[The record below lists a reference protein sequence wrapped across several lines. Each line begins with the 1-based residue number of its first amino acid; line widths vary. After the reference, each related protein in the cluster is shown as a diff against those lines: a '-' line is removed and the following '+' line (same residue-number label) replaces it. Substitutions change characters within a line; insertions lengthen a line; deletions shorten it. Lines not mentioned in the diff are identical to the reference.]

1 MRTIRLPI
9 GLIIVLTG
17 MGLAREATAE
27 TAATLVAMQTPM
39 QAGTAQNLNAADV
52 PAAEETTGSLLEI
65 VLSGGWTGFFILLVL
80 LFLSIGAM
88 ALALEHVM
96 TIREHVLMP
105 PDLGEQVRGQLAS
118 GNLAAANQACQAQ
131 PSFLAFVL
139 RAGLAETDGGW
150 SAVEKSLED
159 ATAEQAA
166 RLFRKIE
173 YLSVIGNIA
182 PMIGLL
188 GTVTG
193 MIFAFQEVAATQGAA
208 RAAEL
213 AEGIYMALVTTVG
226 GLIVAI
232 PSLAGFAVFRNRV
245 DQLVAETAYV
255 SLHAL
260 SPLKRLRS
268 GRQRTA
274 PPGTSPV
281 EGGR

>member
-1 MRTIRLPI
+1 
-9 GLIIVLTG
+9 
-17 MGLAREATAE
+17 MGFAGEASAQ
-27 TAATLVAMQTPM
+27 TAATAQSPQST
-39 QAGTAQNLNAADV
+39 TAPVD
-52 PAAEETTGSLLEI
+52 EESSGSLLTV
-65 VLSGGWTGFFILLVL
+65 VLSGGWIGFLIILLL

-88 ALALEHVM
+88 ALAVEHMM
-96 TIREHVLMP
+96 TIRENVLMP
-105 PDLGEQVRGQLAS
+105 PGLADQVRTHLVS
-118 GNLAAANQACQAQ
+118 GDLPSADKACRAE

-139 RAGLAETDGGW
+139 QAALAETDGGW
-150 SAVEKSLED
+150 PAVEKALED

-208 RAAEL
+208 RAAGL
-213 AEGIYMALVTTVG
+213 AEGIYTALITTVG

-255 SLHAL
+255 SLRAIG
-260 SPLKRLRS
+260 PLKRLRG
-268 GRQRTA
+268 GRQPAAASPGAA
-274 PPGTSPV
+274 PPSAGPPSD
-281 EGGR
+281 GGR

>member
-1 MRTIRLPI
+1 MQIIRLPI

-17 MGLAREATAE
+17 MSIAQEARAE

-39 QAGTAQNLNAADV
+39 QAGTAQNPNAADV

-65 VLSGGWTGFFILLVL
+65 VLSGGWTGFLILLL
-80 LFLSIGAM
+80 LMFLSIGAM

-105 PDLGEQVRGQLAS
+105 PGLGEQVRGQLAS
-118 GNLAAANQACQAQ
+118 GNLAAADQACQAQ

-139 RAGLAETDGGW
+139 RAGLTETDGGW

-274 PPGTSPV
+274 APGASPA
-281 EGGR
+281 EGGC

>member
-1 MRTIRLPI
+1 MRTTRL
-9 GLIIVLTG
+9 LISLFFIVLG
-17 MGLAREATAE
+17 MGFALEASAQ
-27 TAATLVAMQTPM
+27 TAATAQSPQST
-39 QAGTAQNLNAADV
+39 TAPV
-52 PAAEETTGSLLEI
+52 AEESPGSLLTV
-65 VLSGGWTGFFILLVL
+65 VLSGGWIGFLIILLL
-80 LFLSIGAM
+80 FFLSIGAM
-88 ALALEHVM
+88 ALAVEHMM
-96 TIREHVLMP
+96 TIRENVLMP
-105 PDLGEQVRGQLAS
+105 PGLADQVRTHLVS
-118 GNLAAANQACQAQ
+118 GDLPSADKACRAE

-139 RAGLAETDGGW
+139 QAALAETDGGW
-150 SAVEKSLED
+150 PAVEKALED

-208 RAAEL
+208 RAAGL
-213 AEGIYMALVTTVG
+213 AEGIYTALITTVG

-255 SLHAL
+255 SLRAIG
-260 SPLKRLRS
+260 PLKRLRG
-268 GRQRTA
+268 GRQRAAA
-274 PPGTSPV
+274 PPGAAPPSAGPPAD
-281 EGGR
+281 GGR